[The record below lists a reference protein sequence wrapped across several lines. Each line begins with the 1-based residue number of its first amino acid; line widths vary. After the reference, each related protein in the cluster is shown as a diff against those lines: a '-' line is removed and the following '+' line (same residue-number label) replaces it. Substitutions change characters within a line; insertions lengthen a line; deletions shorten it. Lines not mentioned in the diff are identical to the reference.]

1 MTEIINSSNNTYDL
15 KAIVHTKDDRSEQ
28 ILEYFSSIKARV
40 DVAAILE

>member
-1 MTEIINSSNNTYDL
+1 MAEIIKNSNNSYDL
-15 KAIVHTKDDRSEQ
+15 KVIVHTKDDRSEH